1 MGSDLKLTGLASGFD
16 WQPLVEKLIEL
27 ESVPKQRLEAEKAR
41 NNEKVS
47 ELGILKSQLDTLNG
61 AATALQNKDL
71 FNARSVGISSSS
83 SSGFTATAEANSLT
97 GDFDLFVHSLASK
110 TEMTSKNRHPGRLA
124 SGINLNTAL
133 KDLPIFSKITT
144 GTFTISGKTFSI
156 DNLNLTLQ
164 DVMNDINATFGS
176 VKGVNPEQDESGITL
191 EYDAASDRMYL
202 DTNERS
208 PAASSKLPVL
218 GSSTDTSNFLQA
230 MRLLDRATE
239 ERIADYETGS
249 LISIFNAG
257 DGGKAWIHSSDST
270 LALSSSDDRLY
281 ASFNGSLYQRTK
293 IENEYNPASSY
304 QAGERVYHKG
314 FVYESTQ
321 SLPSANWTG
330 AESNQ
335 GDLVSHNGSFYELLL
350 NLDTAKV
357 DSFASVDA
365 GAHVVTQPTNG
376 GGTTNADAYKAGDIV
391 KAADGS
397 FFRSI
402 KDRTDPS
409 AVNWGNYDSLTGFS
423 NPIATQGWTGNLP
436 STSYDSGRM
445 YQMVQGA
452 SATEHGGAADSNLYN
467 SSGGWGDATA
477 LVIGKSGVTG
487 AENHYFPPKVSNWDA
502 SAIPQ
507 PKTTRQAT
515 LSFMAVSF
523 FRPIPICLHLLSI
536 QPTGPTLLL
545 TSTI

>member
-1 MGSDLKLTGLASGFD
+1 
-16 WQPLVEKLIEL
+16 
-27 ESVPKQRLEAEKAR
+27 
-41 NNEKVS
+41 
-47 ELGILKSQLDTLNG
+47 
-61 AATALQNKDL
+61 
-71 FNARSVGISSSS
+71 
-83 SSGFTATAEANSLT
+83 
-97 GDFDLFVHSLASK
+97 
-110 TEMTSKNRHPGRLA
+110 
-124 SGINLNTAL
+124 
-133 KDLPIFSKITT
+133 
-144 GTFTISGKTFSI
+144 
-156 DNLNLTLQ
+156 
-164 DVMNDINATFGS
+164 
-176 VKGVNPEQDESGITL
+176 
-191 EYDAASDRMYL
+191 
-202 DTNERS
+202 
-208 PAASSKLPVL
+208 
-218 GSSTDTSNFLQA
+218 

-487 AENHYFPPKVSNWDA
+487 AENHYFLPKVSNWDDVQA
-502 SAIPQ
+502 HSATKNYSSGDIILHGGQ
-507 PKTTRQAT
+507 FLQANSN
-515 LSFMAVSF
+515 LSPSAFNSADWTDVTSDVNDLSSVGSGVLADTFWSRVDLSVTNSTYWNEIAHANGVADFDSNYWQQIKPGMNRIDGSGSGAQVNSSDYSIWAQVGGVGGNSGDAIWGN
-523 FRPIPICLHLLSI
+523 RDAAEIPIPTDANFSYGAWTGSAAQGDYVLSGTKI
-536 QPTGPTLLL
+536 YEARVATTNDPAVAGNESDWNLVADA
-545 TSTI
+545 STMTAGTVSEQANRRRFTDTTFWSQHYT